1 MMYIFKLKRIK
12 YHCQFLLL
20 EVVHLSLCCH
30 FILFMSSQC
39 DCRFSS
45 NTYVVPAHQTSDMSR
60 CTISPESRLKLEMVI
75 LSTLRFLAILTFQY
89 VNYKFMCPD
98 FNKH

>member
-1 MMYIFKLKRIK
+1 MIGNLSR
-12 YHCQFLLL
+12 
-20 EVVHLSLCCH
+20 LSLLRQL
-30 FILFMSSQC
+30 FIDAKTCVQC
-39 DCRFSS
+39 TPFGCNNCGNPGVDGNGRI
-45 NTYVVPAHQTSDMSR
+45 TIYVVPAHQTSDMSR

-89 VNYKFMCPD
+89 VNYKFMCPY